1 MRYLKDLLQFKDL
14 LWSLSVREIK
24 LRYQPSALGIAWAVL
39 QPLSLMLVFVLVFS
53 RFARFSSEGVPY
65 SIFVLCALVPWT
77 FFANALSFGSI
88 SLLNNAQVVSKV
100 YFPREI
106 VPFSSAAAA
115 GLDYLVGMG
124 FLFGLLL
131 FYKAQLYLS
140 LLWIIPLFLLQTVFT
155 LGLILWMSALIV
167 LWRDLK
173 YALPLVLQLWMFLTP
188 VVYSW
193 KVVPEQYQWVRLFN
207 PMVVIIDGY
216 RQAIL
221 HQGSVNVTDLG
232 IAAVVIVL
240 FFCAAYAYFKRKEMM
255 FADIL

>member
-1 MRYLKDLLQFKDL
+1 MRYLRDLFQFKDL
-14 LWSLSVREIK
+14 LWSLSAREIK

-131 FYKAQLYLS
+131 FYKAEFYLS
-140 LLWIIPLFLLQTVFT
+140 FFWIIPLFLLQAVFT

-173 YALPLVLQLWMFLTP
+173 YALPLVLQLWMFLSP

-193 KVVPEQYQWVRLFN
+193 KVVPEQYQWVRMFN
-207 PMVVIIDGY
+207 PMVIIIDGY

-221 HQGSVNVTDLG
+221 HQGTVNAADIG

-240 FFCAAYAYFKRKEMM
+240 FFLASYAYFKRKEMM